1 MSGQNTSASIF
12 QPGDRALWM
21 ALLAKAPLPLLER
34 RVSALGPLPTYRFLR
49 SPEIGLT
56 MVRGRI
62 EGEGKPFN
70 LGEMTLTRC
79 VVQLEDEGNPA
90 IAGFGYVAGR
100 CHRHAELAAV
110 CDALLQHPGWA
121 KRVTDEVVLPLQ
133 TAAKVRRD
141 DLNAQVEATRVNF
154 FTLKRGES

>member
-1 MSGQNTSASIF
+1 
-12 QPGDRALWM
+12 M
-21 ALLAKAPLPLLER
+21 AILAKAPLALLEE
-34 RVSALGPLPTYRFLR
+34 SFQALGTLPRYQYLR

-62 EGEGKPFN
+62 EGTGDPFN

-79 VVQLEDEGNPA
+79 VVQIAGVHADEL

-100 CHRHAELAAV
+100 SQRHAELAALG
-110 CDALLQHPGWA
+110 DALLQHPDWQSH
-121 KRVTDEVVLPLQ
+121 VESNVLQSLQ
-133 TAAKVRRD
+133 TAAQAKREQIT
-141 DLNAQVEATRVNF
+141 AQVEATRVNF